1 MAEKKPFERLPKTV
15 KPSHYEL
22 FLHPDLKTLTFDG
35 KETVKIEILS
45 AVDKIVLHAAD
56 LSIKDAVLTLAN
68 GETVTSEVSLTP
80 EDELATFSFP
90 KMLPPGPAS
99 LSCSFVGELNDKMKG
114 FYRSKYISSAT
125 KEETYA
131 AVTQFEATD
140 ARRCFPCWDE
150 PAVKAIFSITLCVQP
165 NRVAL
170 SNMPVVEES
179 TDANGNKVLKFAPTP
194 VMSTYLVAV
203 VVGEFDYIEDKSDDG
218 VLVRVYTPVGKSDQ
232 GKLALHIATKVLPFY
247 KEYFKI
253 AYPLPKLDLIAVADF
268 SAGAMENWGLITF
281 RESCV
286 LVDEVNSSTSTRQW
300 VAIVVGHEI
309 AHQWFGNLV
318 TMEWWTDLWLNEGY
332 ASFTENFCVD
342 HLFPEMD
349 IWTQFVTSEHIK
361 ALELDAMKNS
371 HPIEVPIG
379 HPSEIDEIFDNIS
392 YYKGASVIRMLHRY
406 IGDDDFRKGMN
417 LYLTRHSYS
426 NTFTEDLWL
435 ALEEASSKP
444 VKDLMSTW
452 TKQMGFPLIN
462 IESCKQVNNSREI
475 VLSQSKFC
483 ADGSIDDQNS
493 LWLVPLSFSKS
504 SAPTE
509 ECFKAV
515 LKGPKATFTIPNIE
529 ANEWIKL
536 NPGTYGFYRTKYP
549 RELLQQFVPSI
560 ESKTLP
566 PLDRIG
572 LLDDLFALVTSG
584 KASTVTL
591 MELILAMINEDNY
604 VVWSTI
610 SNCLGKISVL
620 ISSTEFE
627 LQYHKFGRTLLSKI
641 YEKTGWTK
649 KANES
654 HLDTLLRP
662 LVIGT
667 LGLYGDERVIAE
679 AKKKFEEHISGKATI
694 PADLRSAVYKAV
706 LSTGDETTFETLLK
720 LYRKEELHEEKERI
734 SNSLGATRKPE
745 LLSRALEFA
754 ISDEVR
760 AQNAA
765 FIVISVGLRAK
776 GRELAWEFIK
786 NNWKTFQNMYEN
798 GPLLIRLVNRSTE
811 NFASEEKAQDVESF
825 FKENP
830 WPGFERTI
838 QQSVESIRLN
848 AAWLKRDRDSIQ
860 EYLSKL

>member
-45 AVDKIVLHAAD
+45 AVNKIVLHAAD

-150 PAVKAIFSITLCVQP
+150 PAVKAIFS
-165 NRVAL
+165 
-170 SNMPVVEES
+170 
-179 TDANGNKVLKFAPTP
+179 
-194 VMSTYLVAV
+194 
-203 VVGEFDYIEDKSDDG
+203 
-218 VLVRVYTPVGKSDQ
+218 
-232 GKLALHIATKVLPFY
+232 
-247 KEYFKI
+247 
-253 AYPLPKLDLIAVADF
+253 
-268 SAGAMENWGLITF
+268 AMENWGLITF